1 MDQASP
7 SMQGP
12 DYYKLLGVPR
22 SAKADDIKKAYRKLA
37 RQYHPDVNPGNANS
51 ENRFKEISEAFEVL
65 SDPKKR
71 EIFDSYGYYSE
82 QAANAGPRGPIF
94 DFANFGAA
102 NFRDI
107 FSEIFSNVRPQSA
120 QGRRPARGSDL
131 EYALGVTFEQAMQ
144 GVTAKIEVD
153 RNEVCA
159 ACQGLGETASRMAA
173 CTACGGSGQQTRRIG
188 GASKCGQCGGS
199 GKVAAQCE
207 SCRGSG
213 TAPKR
218 EMVSFK
224 IPAGVDKGSRVR
236 VPGKGH
242 TGSLGGE
249 SGDLYIITNVGDH
262 AYFKRQGDNIYC
274 TVPITVP
281 EAALGAKIEVPT
293 VDGKALLRIPPGTQS
308 GQRFRLRERGAP
320 SLRAGG
326 IRGDQF
332 VEVKITLPTVIS
344 EETKEMLQQFA
355 RHNKENPRAEM
366 GLE

>member
-1 MDQASP
+1 
-7 SMQGP
+7 MQGP

-22 SAKADDIKKAYRKLA
+22 GAKAEDIKKAYRKLA
-37 RQYHPDVNPGNANS
+37 RRHHPDVNPGNQES
-51 ENRFKEISEAFEVL
+51 EDRFKQISAAFDVL

-71 EIFDSYGYYSE
+71 EIYDRHGYYSE
-82 QAANAGPRGPIF
+82 QAAAGAGGPIF

-107 FSEIFSNVRPQSA
+107 FSEIFSSVRPTQA
-120 QGRRPARGSDL
+120 RHQPARGSDL
-131 EYALGVTFEQAMQ
+131 EYPLAVAFEQAML
-144 GVTAKIEVD
+144 GLSAKLEVD
-153 RNEVCA
+153 RSEACS
-159 ACQGLGETASRMAA
+159 ACQGLGETANHSITCA
-173 CTACGGSGQQTRRIG
+173 ACGGAGEQTRRIG
-188 GASKCGQCGGS
+188 GTSKCGYCSGS
-199 GKVAAQCE
+199 GRVAPACAL
-207 SCRGSG
+207 CKGSG
-213 TAPKR
+213 IVARR
-218 EMVSFK
+218 ETITVK
-224 IPAGVDKGSRVR
+224 IPAGVETGSRIR
-236 VPGKGH
+236 VSGKGH
-242 TGSLGGE
+242 AGRLGGP
-249 SGDLYIITNVGDH
+249 SGDLYIITNAGEH

-332 VEVKITLPTVIS
+332 IEVKITLPTVIS
-344 EETKEMLQQFA
+344 EETKELLARYA
-355 RHNKENPRAEM
+355 RHNPENPRSQM

>member
-1 MDQASP
+1 
-7 SMQGP
+7 MQGP
-12 DYYKLLGVPR
+12 DYYKLLGVSR
-22 SAKADDIKKAYRKLA
+22 TAKADEIKKAYRKLA
-37 RQYHPDVNPGNANS
+37 RRYHPDVNPGNAIS
-51 ENRFKEISEAFEVL
+51 EDRFKEISEAFEVL

-71 EIFDSYGYYSE
+71 EIYDSHGYYSE
-82 QAANAGPRGPIF
+82 QAANASARGPSF

-107 FSEIFSNVRPQSA
+107 FSEIFSSVRSQSN
-120 QGRRPARGSDL
+120 QVRRPARGSDI
-131 EYALGVTFEQAMQ
+131 EFALGVTFEQAMQ
-144 GVTAKIEVD
+144 GVTTKIEVD
-153 RNEVCA
+153 RSETCT
-159 ACQGLGETASRMAA
+159 ACQGMGETSGRTVVCNA
-173 CTACGGSGQQTRRIG
+173 CAGSGQQSRRIT
-188 GASKCGQCGGS
+188 GASTCAQCGGS
-199 GKVAAQCE
+199 GKVATPCE
-207 SCRGSG
+207 PCRGRG
-213 TAPKR
+213 VVPKR
-218 EMVSFK
+218 ETITLK
-224 IPAGVDKGSRVR
+224 IPSGVDKGSRVR

-242 TGSLGGE
+242 SGTLGGQP
-249 SGDLYIITNVGDH
+249 GDLFIITNVGDH

-274 TVPITVP
+274 LVPITIP

-308 GQRFRLRERGAP
+308 GQRFRLRERGAT

-326 IRGDQF
+326 IKGDQF